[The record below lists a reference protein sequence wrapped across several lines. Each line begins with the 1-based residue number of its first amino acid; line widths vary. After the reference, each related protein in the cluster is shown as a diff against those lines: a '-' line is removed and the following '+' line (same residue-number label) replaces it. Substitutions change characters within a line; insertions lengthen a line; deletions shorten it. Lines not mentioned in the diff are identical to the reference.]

1 MNIENLLRDFILR
14 NYRSLRSFAVKN
26 NLPPTTITTLLQH
39 SVDKSSFQS
48 VVAICHALH
57 ISIEALANGE
67 IVRIDGSG
75 QPLPVLPPHDQALLD
90 AYHAMSSQE
99 QQMVCRMVGIKHPD
113 EKQKRTNSTHE
124 EDTRMNRH
132 DQELLAAY
140 RALDAEQQRLIC
152 RTLGISMPEE
162 NNPKGK

>member
-113 EKQKRTNSTHE
+113 EKQKKNKQPQYDGLPNKKTENE
-124 EDTRMNRH
+124 M
-132 DQELLAAY
+132 
-140 RALDAEQQRLIC
+140 QRQSKQSNKKSEI
-152 RTLGISMPEE
+152 
-162 NNPKGK
+162 

>member
-1 MNIENLLRDFILR
+1 MSIENLLRDFILS

-48 VVAICHALH
+48 VVAICQALH

-99 QQMVCRMVGIKHPD
+99 Q
-113 EKQKRTNSTHE
+113 
-124 EDTRMNRH
+124 
-132 DQELLAAY
+132 
-140 RALDAEQQRLIC
+140 RLIC

>member
-1 MNIENLLRDFILR
+1 MSIENLLRDFILR

-39 SVDKSSFQS
+39 SVD
-48 VVAICHALH
+48 ICHALH

-67 IVRIDGSG
+67 IVRIDESG
-75 QPLPVLPPHDQALLD
+75 QPLPALPPHDQALLD

-113 EKQKRTNSTHE
+113 EKQKKNK
-124 EDTRMNRH
+124 
-132 DQELLAAY
+132 Q
-140 RALDAEQQRLIC
+140 RA
-152 RTLGISMPEE
+152 
-162 NNPKGK
+162 

>member
-57 ISIEALANGE
+57 ISIDALANGE

-113 EKQKRTNSTHE
+113 EKQKRNKQH
-124 EDTRMNRH
+124 
-132 DQELLAAY
+132 A
-140 RALDAEQQRLIC
+140 
-152 RTLGISMPEE
+152 
-162 NNPKGK
+162 